1 MRKDCGLVSVHCIE
15 LRISMS
21 AHDRSGGGGV
31 RREAGMA
38 TWPPLH
44 CRHMGRALY
53 LTDSA
58 QHAAARHPM
67 DFDVCARL
75 ERHRTRLDHSLTPE
89 NLAVLRVL
97 PAWRAET

>member
-21 AHDRSGGGGV
+21 AHDRSSGGGV
-31 RREAGMA
+31 GRDAGIA
-38 TWPPLH
+38 LCIWPPLH
-44 CRHMGRALY
+44 RHHTGRAQY
-53 LTDSA
+53 AYWTDSA

-75 ERHRTRLDHSLTPE
+75 DRHRTRLDHSLTPE
-89 NLAVLRVL
+89 NFAVLRVP
-97 PAWRAET
+97 PA